1 MAPHRH
7 SMPTTEPLS
16 HLVDQYRDF
25 LHENSPTAASADGVH
40 TYDDRIEDLSR
51 AAIDDEV
58 QELGGFVRRLDRVS
72 TRSLTAEEQLE
83 RRLLADQIRG
93 RLFELE
99 EVRSWQ
105 RDPRH
110 YAELLT
116 TSLAGQTLFDY
127 APVEERARRVVS
139 KLRQTPRLIEAAEA
153 NVEDPSG
160 IFIKTGA
167 EAFDDAVAFIERDLP
182 RAFGQLEDLHLLGDL
197 ADAST
202 EATGA
207 IGRHTSHLRDTLARR
222 SRATFRLGRERFE
235 ERLRYRDGISLSAE
249 RLLAVAERELDRT
262 QEQFREVAGRLNPRA
277 DAADV
282 WRDVKARHPAPGQL
296 VQMVRGQL
304 EQLLVFVERN
314 SIVTVPAEDS
324 VIVSPAMDFYR
335 RKNARLWS
343 PGPFEPRS
351 LPSYYYVS
359 DVDPTWPAKRIEEH
373 LQHLNL
379 ATLWSVSV
387 HETYPGRFL
396 HFSYQRRAKQTLR
409 KSKLFAPVSFVEG
422 WAHYCEQMMIEA
434 GLAREDETIELGQL
448 ARALLRLVRM
458 VVAIRLHTE
467 DMSVEQGVR
476 VFQDNAYLEEENAR
490 REAERGTFDP
500 AYVLCPTGRLM
511 LLKLRED
518 IESREGAGFSLKLFH
533 DQLLEQGSVP
543 IWLHRA
549 LMLGDTA
556 SDLLD

>member
-1 MAPHRH
+1 M
-7 SMPTTEPLS
+7 STTEPLS

-25 LHENSPTAASADGVH
+25 LHESSPTAAAADGVH
-40 TYDDRIEDLSR
+40 TYDDRLEDLSR
-51 AAIDDEV
+51 AAIDEQI

-99 EVRSWQ
+99 EVRSWE

-139 KLRQTPRLIEAAEA
+139 KLRQAPRLIESAEA

-167 EAFDDAVAFIERDLP
+167 EAFDGTVAFIERDLP
-182 RAFGQLEDLHLLGDL
+182 RAFGRLEDLHLLGDL

-202 EATGA
+202 EATDA
-207 IGRHTSHLRDTLARR
+207 IRRHTNHLRDTLAPR

-235 ERLRYRDGISLSAE
+235 GRLKYTDGISLSAE
-249 RLLAVAERELDRT
+249 RLLAVAERELART
-262 QEQFREVAGRLNPRA
+262 QAQFREVAGRLNPKA
-277 DAADV
+277 DAGSV
-282 WRDVKARHPAPGQL
+282 WRDVKARHASPGQL
-296 VQMVRGQL
+296 VQMVRDQL
-304 EQLLVFVERN
+304 KELLAFVERN
-314 SIVTVPAEDS
+314 SIVTVPAEDP
-324 VIVSPAMDFYR
+324 VIVAPATDFYR
-335 RKNARLWS
+335 RKNNRVWS
-343 PGPFEPRS
+343 PGPFEPRA

-359 DVDPTWPAKRIEEH
+359 DVDPSWSAERTEEH
-373 LQHLNL
+373 LRDLNL
-379 ATLWSVSV
+379 ATLWSISV
-387 HETYPGRFL
+387 HEVYPGHFL
-396 HFSYQRRAKQTLR
+396 HCNYQRRTKRTLQ
-409 KSKLFAPVSFVEG
+409 KSTLFAPLSFVEG
-422 WAHYCEQMMIEA
+422 WAHYCEQMMVEA

-448 ARALLRLVRM
+448 SRALVRLTRM
-458 VVAIRLHTE
+458 VVAIRLHAE

-476 VFQDNAYLEEENAR
+476 FFEDNAYLEESKAR

-500 AYVLCPTGRLM
+500 SYVLCPAGRLM

-518 IESREGAGFSLKLFH
+518 IESRQGPGFSLRSFH

-556 SDLLD
+556 SELLD

>member
-1 MAPHRH
+1 
-7 SMPTTEPLS
+7 MPTTEPLS

-304 EQLLVFVERN
+304 EKLLVFVERN

-387 HETYPGRFL
+387 HETYPGHFL